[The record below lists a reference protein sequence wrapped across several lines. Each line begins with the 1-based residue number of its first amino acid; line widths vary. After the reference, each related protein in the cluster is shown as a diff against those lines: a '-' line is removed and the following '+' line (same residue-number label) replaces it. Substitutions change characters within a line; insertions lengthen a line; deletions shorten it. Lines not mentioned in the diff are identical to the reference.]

1 MNGSAATKPRRF
13 VLVAVVAAV
22 ALALDFATKEIAL
35 ARFAPGESVAVVG
48 DLLRF
53 TLVFNPGA
61 AFSIGT
67 GMTWVFSLI
76 SIGVVVYIIVIARR
90 LRSLAWAVSL
100 GLILGGAAGNLV
112 DRLFRAPG
120 PFHGHV
126 VDWIQLP
133 NWPVF
138 NLADSSLVVG
148 SALAVLLAFR
158 GVNIDGTREAGK
170 DDSASD
176 AGDADAADAGGVGGD
191 TGDGGERAGATGG
204 NGTAGTA
211 EDTTIDHGTGATGG
225 DGAPGAGARAAG
237 EPAAADR
244 DEAEGDAR

>member
-22 ALALDFATKEIAL
+22 ALALDYATKEIVL

-76 SIGVVVYIIVIARR
+76 SIGVVVYIAVIARR
-90 LRSLAWAVSL
+90 LRSLAWALSL
-100 GLILGGAAGNLV
+100 GLILGGAAGNLM
-112 DRLFRAPG
+112 DRLFRPPG
-120 PFHGHV
+120 PLHGHV

-148 SALAVLLAFR
+148 SALAVVLAFR
-158 GVNIDGTREAGK
+158 GVNIDGTREGDK
-170 DDSASD
+170 
-176 AGDADAADAGGVGGD
+176 AGDGTGDTDEAAGTDAAGPGAG
-191 TGDGGERAGATGG
+191 ES
-204 NGTAGTA
+204 GTAGEA
-211 EDTTIDHGTGATGG
+211 
-225 DGAPGAGARAAG
+225 DGADGPAQAGTDRGAAG
-237 EPAAADR
+237 R
-244 DEAEGDAR
+244 DTGEGEKR

>member
-22 ALALDFATKEIAL
+22 ALALDFATKEIVL
-35 ARFAPGESVAVVG
+35 ARFAPGESVPVVG

-76 SIGVVVYIIVIARR
+76 SIGVVTYIAVIARR
-90 LRSLAWAVSL
+90 LRSLSWALSL

-112 DRLFRAPG
+112 DRLFRPPG
-120 PFHGHV
+120 PLHGHV

-148 SALAVLLAFR
+148 SVLAVVLAFR
-158 GVNIDGTREAGK
+158 GVNIDGTRDGDTADG
-170 DDSASD
+170 
-176 AGDADAADAGGVGGD
+176 AGDGADRDGPSGGADEDGGAAGR
-191 TGDGGERAGATGG
+191 DGGE
-204 NGTAGTA
+204 
-211 EDTTIDHGTGATGG
+211 
-225 DGAPGAGARAAG
+225 G
-237 EPAAADR
+237 ETR
-244 DEAEGDAR
+244 

>member
-1 MNGSAATKPRRF
+1 MNGSAANKPRRF

-22 ALALDFATKEIAL
+22 ALALDFATKEIVL
-35 ARFAPGESVAVVG
+35 ARFAPGESVPVVG

-76 SIGVVVYIIVIARR
+76 SIGVVAYIAVIARR
-90 LRSLAWAVSL
+90 LRSLSWALSL

-112 DRLFRAPG
+112 DRLFRPPG
-120 PFHGHV
+120 PLHGHV

-148 SALAVLLAFR
+148 SALAVVLAFR
-158 GVNIDGTREAGK
+158 GVNIDGTRDGDTADG
-170 DDSASD
+170 
-176 AGDADAADAGGVGGD
+176 AGDGAGRDGPSGGADEDGGAAGR
-191 TGDGGERAGATGG
+191 DGGE
-204 NGTAGTA
+204 
-211 EDTTIDHGTGATGG
+211 
-225 DGAPGAGARAAG
+225 G
-237 EPAAADR
+237 ETR
-244 DEAEGDAR
+244 

>member
-22 ALALDFATKEIAL
+22 ALALDFLTKEIAL

-170 DDSASD
+170 DSAS
-176 AGDADAADAGGVGGD
+176 GGGGAGGGE
-191 TGDGGERAGATGG
+191 TGDGDERAGG
-204 NGTAGTA
+204 NGSAGAA
-211 EDTTIDHGTGATGG
+211 EDTTTDHGTGAAGG
-225 DGAPGAGARAAG
+225 GGAPGAGARTAG
-237 EPAAADR
+237 ESAAER

>member
-22 ALALDFATKEIAL
+22 ALALDYATKEIVL
-35 ARFAPGESVAVVG
+35 ARFAPGESVPVVG

-76 SIGVVVYIIVIARR
+76 SIGVVVYIAVIARR
-90 LRSLAWAVSL
+90 LRSLAWALSL
-100 GLILGGAAGNLV
+100 GLILGGAAGNLM
-112 DRLFRAPG
+112 DRLFRPPG
-120 PFHGHV
+120 PLHGHV

-148 SALAVLLAFR
+148 SALAVVLAFR
-158 GVNIDGTREAGK
+158 GVNIDGTRESGK
-170 DDSASD
+170 
-176 AGDADAADAGGVGGD
+176 AGDGEDHGAGDGTGETAGPEEAGGADETAQAGQDGGAAGRD
-191 TGDGGERAGATGG
+191 TGEGETR
-204 NGTAGTA
+204 
-211 EDTTIDHGTGATGG
+211 
-225 DGAPGAGARAAG
+225 
-237 EPAAADR
+237 
-244 DEAEGDAR
+244 

>member
-76 SIGVVVYIIVIARR
+76 SIGVVAYIIVIARR

-158 GVNIDGTREAGK
+158 GVNIDGTREADK
-170 DDSASD
+170 DDSASG
-176 AGDADAADAGGVGGD
+176 AGDADA
-191 TGDGGERAGATGG
+191 GGERAGATGG

-211 EDTTIDHGTGATGG
+211 EDTTTDHGTGAAGG
-225 DGAPGAGARAAG
+225 DGAPGAGARAAD